1 MDYQKAKDLRS
12 KSFSDLMTDKLTAGK
27 GIGFSLRE
35 TLSEK
40 TKAKMTGIK
49 EKFDPMNIV
58 KTMTFGSKLGP
69 ALYGKMMGRSKED
82 MKYFTDKKTR
92 GPGKNKTPGQMDS
105 QADSMAV
112 DALGLIYRLMLR
124 NQEDEKL
131 RKEEEKGSIEE
142 KDSEEELRNQEL
154 VKALTGRRKEKVK
167 EKPYRDEK
175 GRFAKR
181 PTKEEPKPEPKKE
194 PFRDEKGR
202 FAKKPTAEKVST
214 EKIPTPTTP
223 SVKPSTAVKIG
234 TGAAIVG
241 AGVGVGGLLMPSQTV
256 ATEIDKAS
264 KLVGVD
270 RALMYAMAKQESG
283 FDPAAGAKTSSA
295 KGLYQFIKGT
305 WKGMVDK
312 YGSKYPILRERGPED
327 AEANAIAGAL
337 FIKEN
342 SDYLSKNN
350 IPVNAT
356 TIYAAHFLGP
366 GGAKTLLT
374 ADPNKSAA
382 EIMPKAAAANDFI
395 FYEKTGNKPDIN
407 KPRTVQQVVDVLFQ
421 KVGQYQQKYAEALNI
436 PSTGSQIDQSSKE
449 NTDLKELL
457 NKDKPKQST
466 VNNTTVSAE
475 NKETKQSSETVDDR
489 PAHLKKKG

>member
-1 MDYQKAKDLRS
+1 
-12 KSFSDLMTDKLTAGK
+12 MTDKLTAGK